1 MKVAII
7 GTGYVGLVAGTCFA
21 DLGNDVVCLDVDA
34 GKIDMLRRGESPIYE
49 PGLSELI
56 VKNTKEKRLR
66 FSTDIAAGIQW
77 AKYIFVAVGT
87 PSNKRGEADM
97 QYVWAVARSIGRHM
111 NGAKIIVDKSTVPIG
126 TGDKVSALIAAEL
139 RKRKKQYPYV
149 VVSNPEFLREGCA
162 IKDFM
167 EPDRVV
173 IGADKAKAA
182 AEVARL
188 YQPLHAKVI
197 LTDLRSAEMIKYA
210 ANAFLSVKISFVNN
224 IACLCEAMDEDI
236 KAITEKIGNDHRI
249 NPHFLHSGIGYG
261 GSCFPKDVD
270 ALEKLMQEH
279 GVDAGILESARRINR
294 GQRTRFVA
302 TVKQAMPK
310 LRGKKI
316 GVLGLAFKANTDDM
330 REAPALDIIPPL
342 LRAGA
347 KVCAYDPVAMKN
359 SAALLPAGVRF
370 CDSVWDAVTGADAV
384 LLLTEWN
391 DFKELNFATLR
402 RRMRGRLLFD
412 GRNLYD
418 PAAARRAGFVYHGI
432 GRNGRTE

>member
-1 MKVAII
+1 
-7 GTGYVGLVAGTCFA
+7 GL
-21 DLGNDVVCLDVDA
+21 
-34 GKIDMLRRGESPIYE
+34 
-49 PGLSELI
+49 PGLDSRPEHI
-56 VKNTKEKRLR
+56 K
-66 FSTDIAAGIQW
+66 
-77 AKYIFVAVGT
+77 
-87 PSNKRGEADM
+87 
-97 QYVWAVARSIGRHM
+97 AVAEGIG
-111 NGAKIIVDKSTVPIG
+111 S
-126 TGDKVSALIAAEL
+126 
-139 RKRKKQYPYV
+139 
-149 VVSNPEFLREGCA
+149 
-162 IKDFM
+162 
-167 EPDRVV
+167 
-173 IGADKAKAA
+173 
-182 AEVARL
+182 
-188 YQPLHAKVI
+188 
-197 LTDLRSAEMIKYA
+197 
-210 ANAFLSVKISFVNN
+210 
-224 IACLCEAMDEDI
+224 
-236 KAITEKIGNDHRI
+236 DHRI

>member
-1 MKVAII
+1 MKVAIV

-21 DLGNDVVCLDVDA
+21 DLGNDVVCLDIDA

-56 VKNTKEKRLR
+56 VKNVKEKRLR

-77 AKYIFVAVGT
+77 AKYVFIAVGT
-87 PSNKRGEADM
+87 PSNKRGEADL
-97 QYVWAVARSIGRHM
+97 QYVWAVAKTVGRHM
-111 NGAKIIVDKSTVPIG
+111 NGPKIVVDKSTVPIG

-139 RKRKKQYPYV
+139 RKRRKKIPYV

-173 IGADKAKAA
+173 IGADQPKAA

-188 YQPLHAKVI
+188 YQPLHANVI

-210 ANAFLSVKISFVNN
+210 ANAFLSVKISFINN
-224 IACLCEAMDEDI
+224 IACLCEAMGGDI
-236 KAITEKIGNDHRI
+236 KAVAEGIGSDHRI
-249 NPHFLHSGIGYG
+249 NPFFLHSGIGYG

-279 GVDAGILESARRINR
+279 RVDAGILESARRINR

-302 TVKQAMPK
+302 RVKKAMPNLK
-310 LRGKKI
+310 GKKL

-347 KVCAYDPVAMKN
+347 QVRAYDPVAMKN
-359 SAALLPAGVRF
+359 AAELLPAGVRF
-370 CDSVWDAVTGADAV
+370 CDSVWDAVAGVDAV
-384 LLLTEWN
+384 LVLTEWN
-391 DFKELNFATLR
+391 DFKELNFAALR
-402 RRMRGRLLFD
+402 RKMRGRLLFD

-418 PAAARRAGFVYHGI
+418 PAAARRAGFNYHGI
-432 GRNGRTE
+432 GRNGRA